1 MRSRPE
7 TDATTPP
14 AAGGARAA
22 WWFAAGLVAA
32 FLSWRISPGPMFLA
46 TTAATLVVM
55 RRFFAF
61 QVLAPY
67 LTALAIAI
75 AYLYF
80 WGETYTY
87 THPSL
92 HLGTLPVFPL
102 LAWPYGL
109 TLVLFWS
116 ARLARL
122 LGVTSPAGRIAV
134 GYAVFAPSLVAV
146 EWVGYQFC
154 DIRLSSQYAGFLG
167 LDCLHI
173 PPAMAAVYFANGL
186 VFLVVMIGIVEPLRV
201 RLRWPGRRLAPEPVR
216 EEIEP

>member
-1 MRSRPE
+1 MPPAQG
-7 TDATTPP
+7 TDATTPS
-14 AAGGARAA
+14 AADDTHAAWLFAGG
-22 WWFAAGLVAA
+22 LIIA

-46 TTAATLVVM
+46 TTAATLMVM
-55 RRFFAF
+55 RRVFAF
-61 QVLAPY
+61 RVLAPY
-67 LTALAIAI
+67 LTGLATAA
-75 AYLYF
+75 AYLHF

-92 HLGTLPVFPL
+92 HLGTLPAFPL

-116 ARLARL
+116 ARLARR

-134 GYAVFAPSLVAV
+134 GYGVFAPSLVAV

-154 DIRLSSQYAGFLG
+154 DIRLSSHYAGFLG
-167 LDCLHI
+167 LDCMHI
-173 PPAMAAVYFANGL
+173 PPAMTAVYFANGL
-186 VFLVVMIGIVEPLRV
+186 VFLVTMIGIVEPLRARV
-201 RLRWPGRRLAPEPVR
+201 RWPGRRLTSEPVR